1 MKILLIADDARLAG
15 VVRSWM
21 GLIGASMDWAVV
33 GSEGEAALRSG
44 EYNCVV
50 LELGAQNGG
59 GEGEAMLRRLRASGI
74 DLPVL
79 IITEGYEV
87 DDRIRL
93 FDLGADDLL
102 VKPVHVGELS
112 ARLRALLRRCRRQ
125 VGQAA
130 ELLHGDLRVVPAS
143 RTVSRNGSFV
153 PLTNK
158 EFWVLETLLRSK
170 GRVLTRQCLEEAL
183 HGRDGEIASNPLEVH
198 IHHLRRKLGSELIR
212 TVRGVGYTLGAES

>member
-158 EFWVLETLLRSK
+158 EFRVLETLLRSK
-170 GRVLTRQCLEEAL
+170 GRVLTRQRLEEAL

>member
-1 MKILLIADDARLAG
+1 MNILLIANDARLAG

-21 GLIGASMDWAVV
+21 GLVGASMHWVV
-33 GSEGEAALRSG
+33 ARSEAEPALRAG
-44 EYNCVV
+44 EYSCVV
-50 LELGAQNGG
+50 LELGAPD
-59 GEGEAMLRRLRASGI
+59 GEGEAKLLRLRASGF

-79 IITEGYEV
+79 IITEGYQVE
-87 DDRIRL
+87 DRIRL

-170 GRVLTRQCLEEAL
+170 GRVLTRQRLEEVL

-212 TVRGVGYTLGAES
+212 TVRGVGYTLGAET

>member
-1 MKILLIADDARLAG
+1 
-15 VVRSWM
+15 
-21 GLIGASMDWAVV
+21 
-33 GSEGEAALRSG
+33 
-44 EYNCVV
+44 VV

-183 HGRDGEIASNPLEVH
+183 HGRDGEIASNPLEVL